1 MNQYKLFN
9 FCFLVIC
16 ASILCTGCAALKSL
30 GVRNRD
36 ARNVQGEGIVAST
49 ENVAVA
55 TKDENFISRQEHE
68 EAIEKIKQ
76 EAAQAIAAAKAEAE
90 AAIAEAQKKA
100 GEAIAASQQQCPTAG
115 SETPTMEQEET
126 QERTVVPPWLRDKNK

>member
-1 MNQYKLFN
+1 MNQHKLFN
-9 FCFLVIC
+9 FCLLVLL
-16 ASILCTGCAALKSL
+16 ASILCTGCAALKTL

-36 ARNVQGEGIVAST
+36 ASKTQGEDIAAAT
-49 ENVAVA
+49 ENVAGA
-55 TKDENFISRQEHE
+55 TKDENFISRQEYE

-76 EAAQAIAAAKAEAE
+76 EAAQAIAAAKAEAD

-100 GEAIAASQQQCPTAG
+100 EEAIAASQQLCPTAG
-115 SETPTMEQEET
+115 PETPTMEQEET